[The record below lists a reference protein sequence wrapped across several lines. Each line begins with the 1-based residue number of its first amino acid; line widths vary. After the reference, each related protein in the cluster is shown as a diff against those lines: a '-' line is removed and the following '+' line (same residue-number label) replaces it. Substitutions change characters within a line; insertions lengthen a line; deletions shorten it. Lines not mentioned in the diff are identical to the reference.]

1 MGDDETSYMFPRVE
15 GHAYLD
21 KNAPSSS
28 KEQMLGTPFD
38 GGLQNVRSF
47 IPNLKET

>member
-1 MGDDETSYMFPRVE
+1 MDDNETSYIFPHVG

-28 KEQMLGTPFD
+28 KEQMLRTLLD